1 LRYAIIGSVVV
12 VVGNDYNDC
21 SEYDSENDPDL
32 TDNDNIY
39 EEMLKI
45 ATLRNNRY
53 DKWKKKDVSF
63 DNNVAIMNYDKE
75 KNNSSPPIPIPKE
88 CIYVNTLKIK

>member
-1 LRYAIIGSVVV
+1 MRYAIIGSVVV
-12 VVGNDYNDC
+12 VSRNDYNDW

-53 DKWKKKDVSF
+53 DKWKKNVCF
-63 DNNVAIMNYDKE
+63 DNNVAIMNIAIMNNDKE
-75 KNNSSPPIPIPKE
+75 KNNSSPPIPIP
-88 CIYVNTLKIK
+88 N

>member
-1 LRYAIIGSVVV
+1 MRYAIIGSVVV
-12 VVGNDYNDC
+12 VVGNDYNDW
-21 SEYDSENDPDL
+21 SEYDSENDLDL

-63 DNNVAIMNYDKE
+63 DNNVAIINDDKE
-75 KNNSSPPIPIPKE
+75 KSNSSPPIPIP
-88 CIYVNTLKIK
+88 N